1 MSVLAHTCN
10 GLHLAMQVL
19 ANHRNATQVAVSDKK
34 KLKTNQTWPSVVV
47 NSVSIASR
55 VVPLIGLT
63 IVLSSPT
70 NAFRMLLLPTFGRP
84 TMAIAGTYSCS
95 SS

>member
-1 MSVLAHTCN
+1 MENNDNIT
-10 GLHLAMQVL
+10 
-19 ANHRNATQVAVSDKK
+19 RPSD
-34 KLKTNQTWPSVVV
+34 PV

-70 NAFRMLLLPTFGRP
+70 NAFKILLFPTFGRP
-84 TMAIAGTYSCS
+84 TMAIDGMYSPS
-95 SS
+95 SFDSVFCEGQPIYDLMLHIVFMGNSLVGST